1 MIKIILVDDHELF
14 RFGLK
19 SAIEKRDD
27 NIVIVGEAG
36 SGEEFFRLIEN
47 THVDIVLLDIILP
60 DMSGVEI
67 ARRLKRERPEIR
79 ILAISSENTAEVVK
93 QLIEIGIEGFISKRM
108 GSSGELAEAIHNI
121 MNGFEYF
128 GKDISSIIYQIFV
141 SQKNT
146 TKIPAEFTDR
156 EREILLLSR
165 EGLQG
170 KEIADRLGITPNTVR
185 NHKANIFQ
193 KLGINNTVEMV
204 QYALKKGIIKLDS

>member
-14 RFGLK
+14 RFGLR
-19 SAIEKRDD
+19 SAIEKREHR
-27 NIVIVGEAG
+27 IVIVGEAG
-36 SGEEFFRLIEN
+36 SGAEFFRLIEDM
-47 THVDIVLLDIILP
+47 HVDIVLLDVILP

-67 ARRLKRERPEIR
+67 ARRLRRERPEIR
-79 ILAISSENTAEVVK
+79 ILAISAENTAEVVK

-108 GSSGELAEAIHNI
+108 GSSGELADAIHAI

-128 GKDISSIIYQIFV
+128 GKDIASIIYQIFV
-141 SQKNT
+141 TQKNT
-146 TKIPAEFTDR
+146 TKIPDEFTDR
-156 EREILLLSR
+156 EREILLLSK

-170 KEIADRLGITPNTVR
+170 KEIAERLGITPNTVR